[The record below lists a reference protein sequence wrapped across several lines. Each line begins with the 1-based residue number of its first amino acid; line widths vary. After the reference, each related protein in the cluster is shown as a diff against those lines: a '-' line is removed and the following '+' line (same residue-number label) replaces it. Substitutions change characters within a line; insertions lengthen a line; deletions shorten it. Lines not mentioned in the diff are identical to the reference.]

1 MLGDFSSA
9 PTNSQ
14 QLLCLG
20 PDPRCHHRSTARR
33 TRRVERFHT
42 PGAIL
47 VDAPNDAVLG
57 DTEGPYDIDLAARA
71 LADQLG
77 RKHPKR
83 AEIALGVMEHRL
95 SAAGV
100 DPLIIFARH
109 TDQVANARGTVG
121 DERQ

>member
-83 AEIALGVMEHRL
+83 AMVTLGVLKHGL
-95 SAAGV
+95 SGAEVCPLAILAHDAA
-100 DPLIIFARH
+100 
-109 TDQVANARGTVG
+109 QVADARSTLG